1 MACPDEDTF
10 ARFVEGLLPASE
22 VAAIE
27 SHVDGCAR
35 CADLAEAFGRLYA
48 RRPAESPEAAGGPS
62 LGPALVLSALLHA
75 AWAIVVAHVP
85 RTLAA
90 LAPAGVAAAYRTY
103 ASIWGPVGAGLALLA
118 ALALRLGWRGW
129 RGVAVAHALLA
140 LPSIVLTP
148 LAAFIISVARRPAR
162 VA

>member
-10 ARFVEGLLPASE
+10 ARFVEGLLPADE
-22 VAAIE
+22 AAAIE
-27 SHVDGCAR
+27 SHLDGCAR

-48 RRPAESPEAAGGPS
+48 RRPAESPKAEGGPS
-62 LGPALVLSALLHA
+62 LGPALVLSALLHG
-75 AWAIVVAHVP
+75 AWAIVVPHVP
-85 RTLAA
+85 RALAL

-103 ASIWGPVGAGLALLA
+103 ATTWGPVGAGLALLA

-129 RGVAVAHALLA
+129 RGVAVAHAVLA

-148 LAAFIISVARRPAR
+148 LAAFVISVARRPAQ
-162 VA
+162 VP